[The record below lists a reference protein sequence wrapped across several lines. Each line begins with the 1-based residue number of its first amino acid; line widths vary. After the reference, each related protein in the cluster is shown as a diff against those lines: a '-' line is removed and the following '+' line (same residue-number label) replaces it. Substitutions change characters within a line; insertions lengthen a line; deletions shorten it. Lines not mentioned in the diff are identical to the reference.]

1 MAINVVGQNWRLK
14 KEKKRL
20 VDSVKI
26 SFDQIV
32 TMKANKITVKIRIK
46 MRIIDD

>member
-26 SFDQIV
+26 SFDHIL